1 MLAVLEAAENAADV
15 ETLSI
20 GPDIEALREV
30 ADEFEAAFKAKAAEA
45 SAHADQSDLD
55 SKALASDAAKAYEN
69 IVQIVNAYAIV
80 QPTDELLGFISEVN
94 GFVEVYAQ
102 IANGSTSGGTS
113 PEPAPGEDTGGEDTG
128 GDGSDDGGTPGE
140 V

>member
-1 MLAVLEAAENAADV
+1 MQV
-15 ETLSI
+15 
-20 GPDIEALREV
+20 
-30 ADEFEAAFKAKAAEA
+30 
-45 SAHADQSDLD
+45 
-55 SKALASDAAKAYEN
+55 
-69 IVQIVNAYAIV
+69 VNAYAIV
-80 QPTDELLGFISEVN
+80 QPTDELLAFINEVN
-94 GFVEVYAQ
+94 GLVEVYAQ